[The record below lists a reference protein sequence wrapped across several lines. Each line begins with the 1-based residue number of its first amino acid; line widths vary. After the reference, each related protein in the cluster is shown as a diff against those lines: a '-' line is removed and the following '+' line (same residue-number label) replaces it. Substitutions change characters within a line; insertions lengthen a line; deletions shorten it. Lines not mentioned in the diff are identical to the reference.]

1 MVGWQ
6 MITGA
11 VFSMIAQM
19 AIAALIGP
27 LGGLTNVV
35 RYFAFLGI
43 PSAIVFRLF
52 IDETRGL
59 PLDVAAM
66 EQQWA
71 EVQEHRHPVEGRPLV
86 VHE

>member
-1 MVGWQ
+1 
-6 MITGA
+6 
-11 VFSMIAQM
+11 
-19 AIAALIGP
+19 
-27 LGGLTNVV
+27 V
-35 RYFAFLGI
+35 RYFAVLGI

-71 EVQEHRHPVEGRPLV
+71 EVQERRHQVPGRPLV
-86 VHE
+86 AHE